1 MLKNTNYRSAVS
13 STCEN
18 DSEKLFD
25 FGLPPSVRKAYGNL
39 EITSTY
45 NRCYV
50 DSKAEQSNRKA
61 YSNINLSDTLT
72 DTDEDLSQKDRRNS
86 YYEYPVIKQNTKIIR
101 AGSYN
106 GVDSSSYE
114 NGSGDWNS
122 NNHRHFPRFKP
133 SNDKVE
139 NDYRSNRQSTSPVNR
154 HFSPVAIASSTPNMN
169 HKIPAVMNVTDSS
182 VVTGNSYEVSAD
194 GINNSSMIHNGLFS
208 PRNTTPT
215 AETSAIDDSPS
226 LMRSKAMPPT
236 DIRTIRT
243 PSKEGTYGDQYKMKS
258 ERYLQSP
265 DVIIVHAKHKSNDN
279 KDIYPRFTENL
290 MNSYKSHNISDSPT
304 GSSKPKLQL
313 IYAKPTKLRRE
324 LMKQTNYEE
333 VSHVKMSRA
342 PVTQSSPTHEN
353 CFIIKKL
360 DINDVPE
367 QKIAIVSNQFGEL
380 NDSVDRIIIR
390 LFDSAVV
397 PGGALRGV
405 VYILNKKPIKLHT
418 LTVTTEMITKSISA
432 DEKQDMEKRIPIAYT
447 VLSDE
452 ASVGRRKPIRR
463 FTYYQPEFMQSPIKE
478 ANLDNPCFT
487 PYIGPVLLE
496 PGDHAIPFA
505 FPLDSDAH
513 PSILL
518 RGKVGIS
525 SEVEIVHRYYVYA
538 TMRMSLPDKNNPVTV
553 SSDNLNIKVLS
564 CGPLDYTLPNG
575 DCIPAMMKTFTME
588 NRQMLIQFEN
598 IIFQDSDDINIYIFT
613 DEPAGIRY
621 AEAYLLRIFH
631 IPGLKVSDTK
641 ALYKLKKYPPNVFVD
656 AHTAKTPFTE
666 NLPLPYSEA
675 AEIES
680 GRLFSSSQYVPSHY
694 RDFRV
699 SCESLGSTEHSHRT
713 LQVDSCRELPRDARK
728 AGCHLTLSIPINSV
742 PQSCLEALKITYY
755 VRVLIHDK
763 RKVMAYSLPISVV
776 EQRSKDYK
784 MRYLGEGN
792 HIFDPEY
799 LKLKRD
805 SRCSVS

>member
-1 MLKNTNYRSAVS
+1 MMLKNTNYRSAVS

-18 DSEKLFD
+18 NSEKIFD
-25 FGLPPSVRKAYGNL
+25 FGLPPSARKAYGNL
-39 EITSTY
+39 
-45 NRCYV
+45 
-50 DSKAEQSNRKA
+50 AEQSNRKA

-86 YYEYPVIKQNTKIIR
+86 YYEYPVIKQIFEYHFYLFHALIYQHYICLDTKITR

-114 NGSGDWNS
+114 NGSGDYNS
-122 NNHRHFPRFKP
+122 NNYRHFPRFKP
-133 SNDKVE
+133 SNDKVA
-139 NDYRSNRQSTSPVNR
+139 NDYQSGSQSTSPINR
-154 HFSPVAIASSTPNMN
+154 HFSPVAIASSTPKLN
-169 HKIPAVMNVTDSS
+169 HKIPTIMNMTDSS
-182 VVTGNSYEVSAD
+182 VITGNSYEVSAD
-194 GINNSSMIHNGLFS
+194 GMNNSSIIHNGPFS
-208 PRNTTPT
+208 PRNATPT

-226 LMRSKAMPPT
+226 LMRSSAMPST
-236 DIRTIRT
+236 GIRTIQT
-243 PSKEGTYGDQYKMKS
+243 PSKEVTYGNQYKMRS
-258 ERYLQSP
+258 EKYLESSN
-265 DVIIVHAKHKSNDN
+265 VVIVHAEDMPDSH

-290 MNSYKSHNISDSPT
+290 INSYKNHNITDSPVM
-304 GSSKPKLQL
+304 SNKPKLQL
-313 IYAKPTKLRRE
+313 VYAKPPKLRRD
-324 LMKQTNYEE
+324 LMNDSNYDE
-333 VSHVKMSRA
+333 VTHVKMSSA
-342 PVTQSSPTHEN
+342 PITQSSPTYEN
-353 CFIIKKL
+353 CFVIKKL
-360 DINDVPE
+360 NINDVPE
-367 QKIAIVSNQFGEL
+367 QKIASVSNQFGEL

-405 VYILNKKPIKLHT
+405 VYISNKEPIKLHT
-418 LTVTTEMITKSISA
+418 LTVTTEMITKSVSS

-452 ASVGRRKPIRR
+452 ASVGRRNPIRK
-463 FTYYQPEFMQSPIKE
+463 FTYQQPEFMQSPIKE
-478 ANLDNPCFT
+478 VNLDNPCFK
-487 PYIGPVLLE
+487 PFIGPVLLA

-505 FPLDSDAH
+505 FPLESDAH

-538 TMRMSLPDKNNPVTV
+538 TMRMSQPNKNNPVTV
-553 SSDNLNIKVLS
+553 SSDNLNIK
-564 CGPLDYTLPNG
+564 
-575 DCIPAMMKTFTME
+575 
-588 NRQMLIQFEN
+588 FEN

-641 ALYKLKKYPPNVFVD
+641 ALYKLKKYPPNVFID

-680 GRLFSSSQYVPSHY
+680 GRLFSNSQFVPSHY

-699 SCESLGSTEHSHRT
+699 SCESLNSSEH
-713 LQVDSCRELPRDARK
+713 LQRSLQLDSCRDLPRDARK

-805 SRCSVS
+805 HRCSVS